1 MIAFEHDIV
10 INRPP
15 EAVFAF
21 LTDVSR
27 YPQWQTDLAEYRQT
41 LDGPL
46 SVGSTGIAVRNI
58 MGQRDESG
66 WQVTELAPNS
76 AYTVKTSGTMSG
88 ELANTLQPAVDG
100 TQVHVRVHL
109 ESKGLLRVAEQ
120 VMAGFVKKAFTDGY
134 LKMKE
139 MLEAR

>member
-1 MIAFEHDIV
+1 MITFEHDIV
-10 INRPP
+10 ITRPP

-41 LDGPL
+41 SEGPL
-46 SVGSTGIAVRNI
+46 AVGSTGIAVRNI

-66 WQVTELAPNS
+66 WQVTELSPNS

-88 ELANTLQPAVDG
+88 VLANTLQPTAGG
-100 TQVHVRVHL
+100 TQVHVRVQM
-109 ESKGLLRVAEQ
+109 ESKGLLRVAEP
-120 VMAGFVKKAFTDGY
+120 VMAGFVKRAFTDGY

-139 MLEAR
+139 LLEAR

>member
-10 INRPP
+10 ISRPP

-41 LDGPL
+41 SNGPL
-46 SVGSTGIAVRNI
+46 AVGSTGIAVRNI
-58 MGQRDESG
+58 MGQRDESS

-88 ELANTLQPAVDG
+88 ELANTLQPAADG
-100 TQVHVRVHL
+100 TQVYVRVHL
-109 ESKGLLRVAEQ
+109 ESKGLLRVAEP

-139 MLEAR
+139 LLEAR